1 MGSLGLR
8 LARPPFLAFDFSVRS
23 VLARVG
29 PASRRSPPATYF
41 SSSSLL
47 LLVVGCVGVSPVGS
61 ISSRLRDPP
70 LTGAWCVAGVAPC
83 RLCRG

>member
-29 PASRRSPPATYF
+29 PPATYL

-83 RLCRG
+83 RLCRFHLCFDF